1 MTAALYVP
9 ETNPFEAEPLISRSS
24 PASAYNPN
32 PPSYRRSTKPSA
44 LPQTVTALPPD
55 HPVATRKSKSAALKE
70 LAKTVAHPRKT
81 RKLRKLAKK
90 QAEAAEEQEKWRN
103 IEAFLESGRKG
114 PIRYGPR

>member
-9 ETNPFEAEPLISRSS
+9 EANPFDTEPLISHSN

-44 LPQTVTALPPD
+44 LQQTVTALPPD
-55 HPVATRKSKSAALKE
+55 PVATRKSKSAVLKE
-70 LAKTVAHPRKT
+70 LAKTVAHPRKS

-90 QAEAAEEQEKWRN
+90 QAEVVEEQERWRN
-103 IEAFLESGRKG
+103 IEDFLESGRNG
-114 PIRYGPR
+114 PIRHGPH